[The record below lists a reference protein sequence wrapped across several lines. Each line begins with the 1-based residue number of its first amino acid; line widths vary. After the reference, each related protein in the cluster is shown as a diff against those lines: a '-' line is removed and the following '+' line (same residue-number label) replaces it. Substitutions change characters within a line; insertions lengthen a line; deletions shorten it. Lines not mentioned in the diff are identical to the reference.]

1 MIVEGLGKLTFVNG
15 LLRVQALKINT
26 DGEFSESGTIEI
38 PGNKVA
44 DIINAL
50 ATGTQGI
57 SDKLGEVDTVKSEDN
72 KSEEKSS
79 GKKGKKKKS

>member
-15 LLRVQALKINT
+15 ILRIQTLQVNT
-26 DGEFSESGTIEI
+26 EGEYSESGTIEI

-44 DIINAL
+44 DVINAL
-50 ATGTQGI
+50 ATGSQGI
-57 SDKLGEVDTVKSEDN
+57 SDKLGETEPLKNDDK

-79 GKKGKKKKS
+79 NKKGKKKKS